1 MSAIDTQNTKQ
12 IRNPMVITCGLAAE
26 SSININCSDFS
37 GFFLQDSGNPVASLK
52 SAEWP
57 IRRITDL
64 QGDGFPLDG
73 SCEFYTAKVGSE
85 DGKIGSKTHIGG
97 TGSFTVSASAVIPA
111 LTIYT
116 EGDGT
121 ITVGNMSY
129 EARGVNVLP
138 INATSA
144 TLTFTSTDATRRI
157 EVLTIIPGINLAWDN
172 ETLISVQL
180 NLRSDL
186 AISNNQWMVSEIEI
200 RAYYP
205 DDISEAVSGIS
216 DDVPIWYSAGY
227 AGAMSTERRFYLSE
241 PVTMENGIITI
252 KGRDSSHK
260 LVEHGNAAHI
270 LNTTTGSGRRD
281 LYAKMAYFIED
292 AGIKLRARETAPVA
306 TSGTTSRT
314 LIFKSNTYDS
324 VVANIMNLSHMG
336 TYWPT
341 FVDAGI
347 PRIYHTKPTKKWNI
361 YEEDCGD
368 VVRTADRNVSK
379 IKSDDD
385 FGLHSKVTRSE
396 ELQEIVRRRV
406 KRGTRYTQNAGGYF
420 WAISV
425 SNAVDVFRTAESI
438 RWTAAKDT
446 IGVPKMDHAIND
458 KGEIVTV
465 YTTVYVDECIAKGK
479 AADIEVDAEMVTAS
493 PVRAGVTMVASPIA
507 YGQVYGEP
515 AEGQTAVFIYPN
527 YRNLFGR
534 SNITGKFL
542 WKGDP
547 RMQPRDV
554 FGFHRLDGTEELCT
568 IESITLKHEGG
579 GTTAEIAYRLG
590 VC

>member
-1 MSAIDTQNTKQ
+1 MSAIDTQNARQ
-12 IRNPMVITCGLAAE
+12 IRAPMIISCGIAAE
-26 SSININCSDFS
+26 SSINITCSDFS
-37 GFFLQDSGNPVASLK
+37 GFFLMDTAPSAALK
-52 SAEWP
+52 SDEWP
-57 IRRITDL
+57 VRRITDL
-64 QGDGFPLDG
+64 QGDGFPVDG
-73 SCEFYTAKVGSE
+73 SCEFYTVKTASE
-85 DGKIGSKTHIGG
+85 DNGKIGVKTHIGG
-97 TGSFTVSASAVIPA
+97 TGSFSVSATSVIPA

-121 ITVGNMSY
+121 LTANGIEY
-129 EARGVNVLP
+129 ELRGVNVVP
-138 INATSA
+138 VNSTSI
-144 TLTFTSTDATRRI
+144 TLTFASSDVTRRVEI
-157 EVLTIIPGINLAWDN
+157 LSVIPGINLSWDN
-172 ETLISVQL
+172 DTLVSVQL

-186 AISNNQWMVSEIEI
+186 SIENNSWMVSEIEI

-205 DDISEAVSGIS
+205 DDISEAVTGIS
-216 DDVPIWYSAGY
+216 DDVPIWYTSGYVGNMSA
-227 AGAMSTERRFYLSE
+227 ERRFYLSE
-241 PVTMENGIITI
+241 PVTMDRNIITI
-252 KGRDSSHK
+252 KGRDASHK

-292 AGIKLRARETAPVA
+292 AGIKLRYREPAPTP
-306 TSGTTSRT
+306 TSGTTQRT

-324 VVANIMNLSHMG
+324 IIANIINLCHTG

-347 PRIYHTKPTKKWNI
+347 PRLTLSKPTKKWDI
-361 YEEDCGD
+361 YEADCGN

-385 FGLHSKVTRSE
+385 YGLHSKITRSND
-396 ELQEIVRRRV
+396 LQEIVRRRV
-406 KRGTRYTQNAGGYF
+406 TAGARYTQNAGGYY
-420 WAISV
+420 WALNV
-425 SNAVDVFRTAESI
+425 SNAYDIFRTAESI
-438 RWTAAKDT
+438 RWTALNPT
-446 IGVPKMDHAIND
+446 MESGEIGYEIDD
-458 KGEIVTV
+458 KGEIKQVMKKT
-465 YTTVYVDECIAKGK
+465 YINECIVKGK
-479 AADIEVDAEMVTAS
+479 AAEIEVDTERVTAD
-493 PVRAGVTMVASPIA
+493 PPRAGVTMDVSPIA

-515 AEGQTAVFIYPN
+515 AEGQAAVFLYPN

-534 SNITGKFL
+534 SNITGSFL

-554 FGFHRLDGTEELCT
+554 FGFHRLDGSEELCT